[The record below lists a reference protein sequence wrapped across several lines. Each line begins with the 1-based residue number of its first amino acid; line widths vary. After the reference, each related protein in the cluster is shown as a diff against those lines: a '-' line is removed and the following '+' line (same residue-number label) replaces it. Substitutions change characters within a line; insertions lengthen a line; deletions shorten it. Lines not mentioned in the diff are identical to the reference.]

1 MTDDRETAAA
11 PWRGA
16 AVLALVFAVIACLAA
31 ADVAL
36 DLAEG
41 TTVGHVVT
49 EGAVVLLGLTGLAFM
64 TSALMAARRQARAR
78 ATALADLGRRLEATS
93 AEAERWRR
101 EAGDLVR
108 GLGAAIDAQFDRWQ
122 LTRAERDIAWLL
134 LKGLSHKEIAAARGA
149 GEATVRQQA
158 QSLYRKAGLSG
169 RNDLAAFFLEDLL
182 PPTADR

>member
-1 MTDDRETAAA
+1 MTDDREAAPASWRAAA
-11 PWRGA
+11 AVAVVFALIAGLA
-16 AVLALVFAVIACLAA
+16 AVDVI
-31 ADVAL
+31 L

-41 TTVGHVVT
+41 TTVGHVIT
-49 EGAVVLLGLTGLAFM
+49 EVGVVVLGIAGLTFM
-64 TSALMAARRQARAR
+64 SSALLAARRQAHAR
-78 ATALADLGRRLEATS
+78 ASALTDLGRRLEATA

-108 GLGAAIDAQFDRWQ
+108 GLGAAIDDQFDRWQ

-158 QSLYRKAGLSG
+158 QAIYRKSGLSG

-182 PPTADR
+182 PPSADR